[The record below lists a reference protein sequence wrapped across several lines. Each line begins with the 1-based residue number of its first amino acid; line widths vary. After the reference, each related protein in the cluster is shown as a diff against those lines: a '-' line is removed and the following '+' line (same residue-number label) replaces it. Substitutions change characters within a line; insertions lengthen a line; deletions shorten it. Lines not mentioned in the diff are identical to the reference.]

1 MGERAGGAV
10 LKIAGK
16 FGTRYLVEGGM
27 LYRVETVEKKK
38 GRKKIEAEKR
48 TRYLQVG
55 DDTDRALRYVAEI
68 EKMPLWKVRRNT
80 ERVA

>member
-1 MGERAGGAV
+1 MGEKTGRAV

-16 FGTRYLVEGGM
+16 FGTRYLVEDGM
-27 LYRVETVEKKK
+27 LYRVETVESKK